1 MASIQTS
8 TTQYSSEEI
17 KQRKDFKKKW
27 NFLLFLSVF
36 QLLLN
41 SCLSFSFF
49 SLSVLS
55 FYCTA
60 EWFFSRLGEAI
71 TLRSHYLFLRI
82 FPFIRQCLLV
92 YIINKLW
99 VNSPWGQLI
108 NVISC
113 SEVIFLFAHFPFI
126 SIFLLYIF
134 FIFFF
139 KFHWLSVLVIYY
151 YYHK

>member
-1 MASIQTS
+1 MKFPS
-8 TTQYSSEEI
+8 
-17 KQRKDFKKKW
+17 
-27 NFLLFLSVF
+27 LLICFPIAFEFLSVF
-36 QLLLN
+36 FVLFPICVVFLLY
-41 SCLSFSFF
+41 CRVIFLS
-49 SLSVLS
+49 
-55 FYCTA
+55 
-60 EWFFSRLGEAI
+60 LGEAI

-113 SEVIFLFAHFPFI
+113 SVVIFFFAHFPFI

>member
-1 MASIQTS
+1 MAPIQTS

-17 KQRKDFKKKW
+17 KQRKDLKNEISFPCY
-27 NFLLFLSVF
+27 LFCYSVF
-36 QLLLN
+36 F

-55 FYCTA
+55 FYYTA

-71 TLRSHYLFLRI
+71 TLRSHYLFLHI

-99 VNSPWGQLI
+99 VNSPWGRLI

-113 SEVIFLFAHFPFI
+113 SEGIFFFAHLPII
-126 SIFLLYIF
+126 SIFLLCIF
-134 FIFFF
+134 LILFF
-139 KFHWLSVLVIYY
+139 KFQWLSVLVIYY
-151 YYHK
+151 CYYK